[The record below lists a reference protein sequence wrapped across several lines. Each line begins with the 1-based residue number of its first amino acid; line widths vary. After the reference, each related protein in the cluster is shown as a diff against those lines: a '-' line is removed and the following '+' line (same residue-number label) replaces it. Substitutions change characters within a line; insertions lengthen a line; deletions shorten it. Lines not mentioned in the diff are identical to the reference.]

1 MNHRLSAD
9 ATTAGLVPP
18 LPDSGRQHDRAE
30 RRSPLPPA
38 GTAPSHRSAAAAGV
52 AAPMRRQP
60 PSGPLK
66 KLGWRLYEELILPPR
81 QDEYRQL
88 LQAARDQGY
97 QVIDNEQ
104 WLAMVRAGGPA
115 PGQRVLVMRHDIDTD
130 PRLSLQWHRIEHE
143 LGCRAS
149 YYFRQSTCDE
159 QVIRTLAAAGV
170 HVSYHFE
177 ELATVAKQR
186 RLKSP
191 EAARAAFPEA
201 QALFGRN
208 LKAWR
213 ERFGLP
219 MTVVCSHGDWM
230 NRHLKMPN
238 RLLLK
243 DDALRQQLGIDSECY
258 DDEVMQPFACYLSDS
273 NPPHFWVR
281 GEPFA
286 LIAQGTTPL
295 GILTHPKS
303 WRAHWPSNFSE
314 LTGRI
319 VEALRFRFGKGWQ

>member
-1 MNHRLSAD
+1 ML
-9 ATTAGLVPP
+9 
-18 LPDSGRQHDRAE
+18 RA
-30 RRSPLPPA
+30 P
-38 GTAPSHRSAAAAGV
+38 V
-52 AAPMRRQP
+52 AR
-60 PSGPLK
+60 LK

-81 QDEYRQL
+81 QDEYRRL

-97 QVIDNEQ
+97 QVIDNVQ
-104 WLAMVRAGGPA
+104 WLTMVRAGGPA
-115 PGQRVLVMRHDIDTD
+115 PDERVLVMRHDIDTD
-130 PRLSLQWHRIEHE
+130 PGLALQWHQIEHE
-143 LGCRAS
+143 TGCRAS
-149 YYFRQSTCDE
+149 YYFRQSTCNE

-201 QALFGRN
+201 QALFAHN
-208 LKAWR
+208 LKDWR

-230 NRHLKMPN
+230 NRHLKISN
-238 RLLLK
+238 HALLK

-314 LTGRI
+314 LSGRI
-319 VEALRFRFGKGWQ
+319 AQALRFRFGKGWQ